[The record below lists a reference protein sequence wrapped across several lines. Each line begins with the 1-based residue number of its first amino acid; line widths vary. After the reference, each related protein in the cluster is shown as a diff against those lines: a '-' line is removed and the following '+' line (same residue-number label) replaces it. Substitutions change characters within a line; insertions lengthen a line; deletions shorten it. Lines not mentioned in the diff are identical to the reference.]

1 MSRNMLNGAQV
12 IVDYLI
18 QEKVPQVFGL
28 CGHGNIQFIDA
39 LYERSSDIKTI
50 SVHHESVAGFMADV
64 YYRVSGRPTATFT
77 SCGPGSANL
86 PISLAN
92 AFLDSV
98 PFLAVTGNVPTSQFN
113 RGAFQEMYRH
123 YQADFPSTV
132 RTMCKKVF
140 QPTRGEMVPLA
151 VRQAWKTMTTGRP
164 GPVVLD
170 VPFDVFMESAAE
182 EAPNAQ
188 AWNANISSRCGADP
202 EGVVKAVDMLLGA
215 ERPMII
221 VGQGVRYGG
230 AADELLK
237 LAERLQIPVAASASG
252 LGAIDCNHPLALGLV
267 ARAGHYQANHA
278 TRQADVLLAMG
289 MRFDDR
295 TSSSW
300 IPGYSF
306 TIPPTR
312 LIHVDIDPEEIGR
325 NYPVALGL
333 MADVRTFL
341 RQVHAELDRRAD
353 LTKKADARKKWLAQ
367 IDTYRK
373 EWDKFVAPGF
383 SDDTTPIN
391 PQRAALEIDKAL
403 PEDAILVSDIGVH
416 HNWLLGFCK
425 PKRPDSL
432 IGSMGFGPM
441 GFGVAGV
448 MGAKFAA
455 PDRPCVSVCGDGA
468 FFMHANVLGTAVEYN
483 LPVVWVVWNN
493 YAYASIR
500 GLQRGYLG
508 GRELATDFHDPNTGQ
523 RYNPDFAAMARSCG
537 VEGVRV
543 DRAGDLGEAIRKG
556 IAANK
561 PYLIDVD
568 IAADINPVGAGVWEL
583 PGLGQSK
590 AGIGTRFSPPDLLR
604 EEIAC
609 CLQARKSSS
618 SVVPPASVLRP
629 PNWRSAKAPTS
640 SSRRATSSGSTRSA
654 EKLNAIA
661 IPADVTSD
669 DSVAELFRRC
679 GPVDHVVVTAAQLR
693 TGPFKT
699 VAMEDVRATMEGKFW
714 GAWRVAQQA
723 DIRPGGSLT
732 LVSGFLSVRPR
743 PNSAIVSA
751 ANGALESLARALA
764 LELAPVRVNAVSPGI
779 IDTPI
784 RAAMP
789 EEARRDMLAKTAA
802 ALPVGRVG
810 AARISHARSSAS

>member
-1 MSRNMLNGAQV
+1 MSASNALNGAQV

-18 QEKVPQVFGL
+18 REKVPMVFGL

-39 LYERSSDIKTI
+39 LYERKHDIKTI
-50 SVHHESVAGFMADV
+50 SVHHESCAGFMADV

-98 PFLAVTGNVPTSQFN
+98 PFMAVTGNVPTSQFN
-113 RGAFQEMYRH
+113 RGAFQELYRH
-123 YQADFPSTV
+123 YQADFPFTV
-132 RTMCKKVF
+132 RSYCKKVF

-151 VRQAWKTMTTGRP
+151 VRQAWKTMVTGRP

-170 VPFDVFMESAAE
+170 VPFDVFLESAAE
-182 EAPNAQ
+182 EAPKPEE
-188 AWNANISSRCGADP
+188 WSGNISSRCGADP
-202 EGVVKAVDMLLGA
+202 EGVVKAVDMLLEA
-215 ERPMII
+215 ERPVII

-230 AADELLK
+230 ACDDLLR

-252 LGAIDCNHPLALGLV
+252 LGAIDARHPLALGLV
-267 ARAGHYQANHA
+267 ARGGHYQANHA
-278 TRQADVLLAMG
+278 TRQADTLLALG
-289 MRFDDR
+289 VRFDDR

-341 RQVHAELDRRAD
+341 RQMLAELDRRAD
-353 LTKKADARKKWLAQ
+353 LDKRADARRKWLLA
-367 IDTYRK
+367 IDGYRR
-373 EWDKFVAPGF
+373 EWDKLVAPGF
-383 SDDTTPIN
+383 SDDSTPIN
-391 PQRAALEIDKAL
+391 PQRAAVEIDKGL

-416 HNWLLGFCK
+416 HNWLLGYCK
-425 PKRPDSL
+425 PRRPDSL

-448 MGAKFAA
+448 LGAKFAA

-500 GLQRGYLG
+500 GLQRGYLN
-508 GRELATDFHDPNTGQ
+508 GRELATDFHHPLTGE
-523 RYNPDFAAMARSCG
+523 RYNPDFAAMARSAG

-543 DRAGDLGEAIRKG
+543 DRAGDLAEAVRKG
-556 IAANK
+556 VDADR

-568 IAADINPVGAGVWEL
+568 IAADINPAGAGVWEL
-583 PGLGQSK
+583 PGLGRSK
-590 AGIGTRFSPPDLLR
+590 PSIGT
-604 EEIAC
+604 
-609 CLQARKSSS
+609 QYQ
-618 SVVPPASVLRP
+618 PA
-629 PNWRSAKAPTS
+629 
-640 SSRRATSSGSTRSA
+640 
-654 EKLNAIA
+654 
-661 IPADVTSD
+661 
-669 DSVAELFRRC
+669 
-679 GPVDHVVVTAAQLR
+679 
-693 TGPFKT
+693 
-699 VAMEDVRATMEGKFW
+699 
-714 GAWRVAQQA
+714 
-723 DIRPGGSLT
+723 
-732 LVSGFLSVRPR
+732 
-743 PNSAIVSA
+743 
-751 ANGALESLARALA
+751 
-764 LELAPVRVNAVSPGI
+764 
-779 IDTPI
+779 
-784 RAAMP
+784 
-789 EEARRDMLAKTAA
+789 
-802 ALPVGRVG
+802 
-810 AARISHARSSAS
+810 

>member
-1 MSRNMLNGAQV
+1 MTTRNMLNGAEV
-12 IVDYLI
+12 IVDYLVA
-18 QEKVPQVFGL
+18 EKVPYVFGL

-39 LYERSSDIKTI
+39 LYSRSGSIKTV

-64 YYRVSGRPTATFT
+64 YYRVAGRPVATFT

-113 RGAFQEMYRH
+113 RGAFQELYRH

-132 RTMCKKVF
+132 RSYCKKVF

-151 VRQAWKTMTTGRP
+151 VRQAWKTMVTGRP

-170 VPFDVFMESAAE
+170 VPFDVFMEAAAE
-182 EAPNAQ
+182 EPPDPQ
-188 AWNANISSRCGADP
+188 QWSANISSRCGADP

-215 ERPMII
+215 RKPVIL

-230 AADELLK
+230 AAAELLR

-252 LGAIDCNHPLALGLV
+252 LGAIDSSHPLSLGLV
-267 ARAGHYQANHA
+267 ARAGNYHANHA
-278 TRQADVLLAMG
+278 TRQADVLLALG
-289 MRFDDR
+289 VRFDDR

-300 IPGYSF
+300 LPGYSF

-341 RQVHAELDRRAD
+341 RQVLAELDRRSDVEKGAAD
-353 LTKKADARKKWLAQ
+353 RRAWLGEIAG
-367 IDTYRK
+367 YRK
-373 EWDKFVAPGF
+373 QWDAFVAPGF
-383 SDDTTPIN
+383 SNDSTPIH
-391 PQRAALEIDKAL
+391 PQRAAAEIDKAL

-416 HNWLLGFCK
+416 HNWLLSFCK
-425 PKRPDSL
+425 PRRPDSL

-448 MGAKFAA
+448 LGAKFAA

-468 FFMHANVLGTAVEYN
+468 FFMHASVLGTAVEYA

-508 GRELATDFHDPNTGQ
+508 GRELATDFHDPRTGE
-523 RYNPDFAAMARSCG
+523 RYNPDFAAMARSAG
-537 VEGVRV
+537 VEGVRI
-543 DRAGDLGEAIRKG
+543 DRAADLGDAVRKA
-556 IAANK
+556 IAANR

-568 IAADINPVGAGVWEL
+568 IAADANPQGAGVWEL
-583 PGLGQSK
+583 PGLGHGK
-590 AGIGTRFSPPDLLR
+590 PGIGTRYEPP
-604 EEIAC
+604 
-609 CLQARKSSS
+609 KKPSK
-618 SVVPPASVLRP
+618 P
-629 PNWRSAKAPTS
+629 
-640 SSRRATSSGSTRSA
+640 GS
-654 EKLNAIA
+654 
-661 IPADVTSD
+661 
-669 DSVAELFRRC
+669 
-679 GPVDHVVVTAAQLR
+679 
-693 TGPFKT
+693 
-699 VAMEDVRATMEGKFW
+699 
-714 GAWRVAQQA
+714 
-723 DIRPGGSLT
+723 
-732 LVSGFLSVRPR
+732 
-743 PNSAIVSA
+743 SAI
-751 ANGALESLARALA
+751 
-764 LELAPVRVNAVSPGI
+764 
-779 IDTPI
+779 
-784 RAAMP
+784 
-789 EEARRDMLAKTAA
+789 
-802 ALPVGRVG
+802 
-810 AARISHARSSAS
+810 